1 MKLHIKH
8 KEFGDRFFE
17 VDWLHIDKEK
27 ITYYQYDLE
36 NRLDLEKVE
45 LVKLDGEVLY
55 RDSENE
61 LDLEGFVKLFT
72 NVFMGI
78 KEIEKRSIEEYKKEQ
93 ENAK

>member
-1 MKLHIKH
+1 MKLHIKY
-8 KEFGDRFFE
+8 KEFVDRFVE
-17 VDWLHIDKEK
+17 VDWLQIDKEK
-27 ITYYQYDLE
+27 TIYYQDDFE
-36 NRLDLEKVE
+36 NKLDLEEVE

-61 LDLEGFVKLFT
+61 LDLEEFIKLFT

-93 ENAK
+93 ENVK